1 MPFLKM
7 FQSGNVCKPLPTM
20 DTAQR
25 ARYELFRKLLGHNK
39 TALTAIADL
48 EQLYYNNRPFTLQL
62 VERKI
67 GSLLAETEK
76 IVSSLAG
83 MSFHKYE
90 VLSGILSSIRR
101 SIQHELAGDETLPTA
116 PFILT
121 LAAIDKSQAKITGA
135 KAANLA
141 HMGNRLSIPTPRGF
155 AVTTSAYWYFIKD
168 TGLIA
173 EIDEYL
179 AAMVADDPASL
190 EKTGDHIRKRI
201 METPLPMAILR
212 AIEEAMTGLAVDSTP
227 TLTLAVR
234 SSAVGEDGEISFAGQ
249 YTSVLNVLPS
259 GLAEAYKEVVASK
272 YSAAAL
278 SYRLHH
284 GLDDL
289 DTPMAVLIIEMI
301 QPRLSGVLYTA
312 DPLSGD
318 HHTIR
323 VSSVAGLGDDLV
335 GGHVSPRESY
345 LLDKKSFSI
354 LPGVST
360 TTTAN
365 AIDTSFLKELWAVA
379 LRLEKDFQRP
389 LDIEWAVDRNNRL
402 FLLQVRPL
410 LISETDE
417 EETLPTVDYPDHE
430 ALIEDG
436 KCAAP
441 GIATGQVVLYI
452 TGTPA
457 SIADQM
463 GPDTILVSRTASTL
477 LTPWVGKVRGII
489 TDIGGTASHL
499 ASVAREFGV
508 PALFD
513 TRIATSILKSG
524 EIVTLWASNNKVYKG
539 NIKELTAGIRP
550 AKRPIFASP
559 AHLRMQRL
567 LDFISPLTLT
577 DATSALF
584 SEENCRTIHDIIRYC
599 HELSVR
605 TMFQFGETTDRA
617 RNAVHLK
624 VPVPIQLF
632 ALDLGGGLR
641 PGLTTCDEINAHEVI
656 SVPFSALWRG
666 LSHPGINW
674 SSAIG
679 VDTHNFMALLAG
691 GVLPQQGQ
699 LGGASYT
706 LVSDDYMNLSIRF
719 GYHFATIDALCTDD
733 PDINYAALHFTGG
746 AGEYFGKSLRI
757 QYIAGVL
764 NRIGFVT
771 VQKGDLLE
779 ASLTRLDRPA
789 METALDQLGRLLA
802 STRLLDVALK
812 NESQIDNLTESFFQG
827 KYDFLEP
834 EQKDAPEAFYL
845 VTGSWRQD
853 VPGREP
859 GILQDGSHFTSR
871 LSTGINQSLGRFLG
885 QRRYIEI
892 LDNIEA
898 YHYFPLAIAKKSKMA
913 KGSAQVAVKPLSGVI
928 DQAGGLAFAIRD
940 WANYFVF
947 RINALENNAILF
959 EFKNGKRLER
969 AGVDALVTTGQWHI
983 LGVELHGSTI
993 KVMLDDQQLFTYE
1006 ADRDLKG
1013 YIGLWTKADSVTLFK
1028 QLNFQRGT
1036 LKDISNLSG
1045 V

>member
-83 MSFHKYE
+83 MSSEKYQ
-90 VLSGILSSIRR
+90 VLSSVLSSIRR
-101 SIQHELAGDETLPTA
+101 SIQHELAGDESLPTA
-116 PFILT
+116 PFILP
-121 LAAIDKSQAKITGA
+121 LAAISKNQAKITGA

-141 HMGNRLSIPTPRGF
+141 HMGNHLAIPTPRGF
-155 AVTTSAYWYFIKD
+155 AVTTSAYWYFVKD

-179 AAMVADDPASL
+179 AVMVADDPASL

-201 METPLPMAILR
+201 MATPLPLAILR
-212 AIEEAMTGLAVDSTP
+212 ELEKAMVELAVDSP
-227 TLTLAVR
+227 PELALAVR

-249 YTSVLNVLPS
+249 YTSVLNVRPA

-323 VSSVAGLGDDLV
+323 VSSVEGLGDDLV
-335 GGHVSPRESY
+335 GGQVSPRESY
-345 LLDKKSFSI
+345 LLDKESFRI
-354 LPGVST
+354 LPDAGMP
-360 TTTAN
+360 TAVTPT
-365 AIDTSFLKELWAVA
+365 ATDTSFLKELWAVA
-379 LRLEKDFQRP
+379 LHLEKDFQRP
-389 LDIEWAVDRNNRL
+389 LDIEWAVDQKGRL

-410 LISETDE
+410 LVSETDE
-417 EETLPTVDYPDHE
+417 EEPIPAVDYPDHQVI
-430 ALIEDG
+430 IEGG

-441 GIATGQVVLYI
+441 GIATGRIVLYT

-457 SIADQM
+457 TIADQM
-463 GPDTILVSRTASTL
+463 GPDAILVSRTASTL
-477 LTPWVGKVRGII
+477 LTPWIGKVRGII

-513 TRIATSILKSG
+513 TQTATSNLKSG
-524 EIVTLWASNNKVYKG
+524 EIVTLWASNKKVYHG
-539 NIKELTAGIRP
+539 NVLELTAGIRP
-550 AKRPIFASP
+550 TKRPIVASP

-577 DATSALF
+577 DAASALF
-584 SEENCRTIHDIIRYC
+584 SQENCRTLHDIIRYC

-605 TMFQFGETTDRA
+605 TMFQFGETTNRE
-617 RNAVHLK
+617 RNAVQLK
-624 VPVPIQLF
+624 VTIPIQLF

-641 PGLTTCDEINAHEVI
+641 PGLTTCNEINAHEVV
-656 SVPFSALWRG
+656 SVPFCALWRG
-666 LSHPGINW
+666 LSHPGISW
-674 SSAIG
+674 SSSIG
-679 VDTHNFMALLAG
+679 VGAHNFMALLAG
-691 GVLPQQGQ
+691 GIQPQHGS

-733 PDINYAALHFTGG
+733 PDMNYAALHFTGG

-764 NRIGFVT
+764 NRLGFVT

-812 NESQIDNLTESFFQG
+812 NESQVEILTESFFQG
-827 KYDFLEP
+827 KYNFLEP
-834 EQKDAPEAFYL
+834 DQKDAPDAYYL
-845 VTGSWRQD
+845 VTGLWRQD
-853 VPGREP
+853 VPGMEA

-871 LSTGINQSLGRFLG
+871 LSTGINQSLGRILG

-913 KGSAQVAVKPLSGVI
+913 KGTARVAVKPVSGVI

-947 RINALENNAILF
+947 RINALENNAVLF

-969 AGVDALVTTGQWHI
+969 AGVEALVTTGHWHT
-983 LGVELHGSTI
+983 LGVEIHDSSI
-993 KVMLDDQQLFTYE
+993 KAMLEGQQLFEYE
-1006 ADRDLKG
+1006 ADRDLLG

-1028 QLNFQRGT
+1028 QLVVQ
-1036 LKDISNLSG
+1036 LSE
-1045 V
+1045 